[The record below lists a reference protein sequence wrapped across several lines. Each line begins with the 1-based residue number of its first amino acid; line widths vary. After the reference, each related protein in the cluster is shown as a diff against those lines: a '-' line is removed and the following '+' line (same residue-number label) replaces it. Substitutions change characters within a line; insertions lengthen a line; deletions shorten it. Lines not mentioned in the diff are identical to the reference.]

1 LEPASSTVIRTRRTI
16 IRILVTGGAG
26 YIGSHTV
33 VELLAGGHE
42 VSIVDSLTNAH
53 PAVLPR
59 IAALG
64 GKVPDFHQVD
74 IRDRSAL
81 GKVLDEGFDAVIHFA
96 GRKAVGESVSDPLGY
111 WDTNVVG
118 SLILLEEMRRAGVQ
132 TLVFSSSCTVYGNT
146 AEAPFAADLP
156 TAPINP
162 YGETK
167 LAVEQMLAALAAAE
181 PDWRLASLRY
191 FNPVGAHPSG
201 EIGEDP
207 HGIPDNLMPY
217 ITQVAVGRRQQLQVF
232 GDDYDTVDGTGVRD
246 YIHVVDLARGHV
258 AALAYLAG
266 HPGHSVHNLGTG
278 CGHSVLEVIGAFERA
293 SDRRIP
299 YVVAPRR
306 EGDAAAAWADTS
318 RAESALGWK
327 AKLDIDAM
335 CRDAWNWQRR
345 NPNGFGNEPE

>member
-1 LEPASSTVIRTRRTI
+1 MRQLIGPDHRRSTG
-16 IRILVTGGAG
+16 IRILITGGAG

-33 VELLAGGHE
+33 VELLAGGHH
-42 VSIVDSLTNAH
+42 VSIVDSLLNAH

-81 GKVLDEGFDAVIHFA
+81 GRVLDEGFDAVIHFA
-96 GRKAVGESVSDPLGY
+96 GLKAVGESVSAPLDY
-111 WDTNVVG
+111 WDTNVSG
-118 SLILLEEMRRAGVQ
+118 SLILLQEMRRTGVQ
-132 TLVFSSSCTVYGNT
+132 TLVFSSSCTVYGNN
-146 AEAPFAADLP
+146 AEAPFAEDLP

-167 LAVEQMLAALAAAE
+167 LAVERMLAALAAAE
-181 PDWRLASLRY
+181 SDWRLASLRY

-207 HGIPDNLMPY
+207 FGIPDNLMPY
-217 ITQVAVGRRQQLQVF
+217 ITQVAVGRRPQLQVF
-232 GDDYDTVDGTGVRD
+232 GNDYDTPDGTGVRD

-258 AALAYLAG
+258 AALEYLAG
-266 HPGHSVHNLGTG
+266 HPGHSIHNLGTG
-278 CGHSVLEVIGAFERA
+278 RGHSVLEVVQAFERA
-293 SDRRIP
+293 SGRRIP
-299 YVVAPRR
+299 YVIAPRR
-306 EGDAAAAWADTS
+306 EGDSAAAWADT
-318 RAESALGWK
+318 RHAEAALGWK
-327 AKLDIDAM
+327 AKRDIHAM